1 MHEGCLEV
9 AASDSSHGCRS
20 IPCFIFKFFSS
31 TVTLN
36 SFAHVHSFFLPR
48 AEPSFQAL
56 EKIKLGVETAGQTQ
70 VYKCR
75 GHVVH

>member
-9 AASDSSHGCRS
+9 AASVSSHGCRS

-36 SFAHVHSFFLPR
+36 SCAHVHSFFLPR

-56 EKIKLGVETAGQTQ
+56 AKIKLGVETAGQKQ

-75 GHVVH
+75 GHVAY